1 MFFHFSLSA
10 LMAAVSSFVLVSYV
24 VDRCMYIIHPWTVDK
39 LRDGEHAPLYY
50 SYATAVVL
58 RTINMY
64 HTYTIRREST
74 REELKSSRRDEKC
87 KARTAVGRGEE
98 ESATY
103 VTPDLSYD

>member
-1 MFFHFSLSA
+1 MIGVIPVDA
-10 LMAAVSSFVLVSYV
+10 LMTFRGHGLDCGNDPYCEFNNS
-24 VDRCMYIIHPWTVDK
+24 ITPGK
-39 LRDGEHAPLYY
+39 
-50 SYATAVVL
+50 L

-103 VTPDLSYD
+103 VTSDLSYD